1 MSMIKCTQ
9 LFRARV
15 NHIYD
20 IEAEVENVVLFTQAN
35 IRIAFAACS
44 CRAQAEIA
52 RLTYTMQAIGAKYM
66 ITNAPDLRDKL
77 NFPDI
82 YF

>member
-44 CRAQAEIA
+44 CRA
-52 RLTYTMQAIGAKYM
+52 
-66 ITNAPDLRDKL
+66 
-77 NFPDI
+77 
-82 YF
+82 